1 MPPRM
6 TELRL
11 KLLKCIYKLSQGGNA
26 VTQVQLAQAT
36 GTTPPV
42 IHKHIQA
49 LEALGYVTVTRH
61 AQRLNHLTLT
71 ELAQRELG
79 IGALPIAGEIA
90 AGPPRFT
97 QDHLSSF
104 AVKLADLLPV
114 REGDYL
120 LTVKG
125 HSMQGIGIYPG
136 DTVHVHPTTEVAEGE
151 VAVVSIPG
159 ENTATLK
166 RIYFEGDQVI
176 LTSENPD
183 HPPMRYPRDQVTIQ
197 GVMMGRIGGKPPRK
211 SRSS

>member
-1 MPPRM
+1 M
-6 TELRL
+6 TELRF
-11 KLLKCIYKLSQGGNA
+11 KLLKCLHKLSLGGQP

-36 GTTPPV
+36 NTTPPV

-49 LEALGYVTVTRH
+49 LETLGYITVTRH
-61 AQRLNHLTLT
+61 AQRLNHLHLT
-71 ELAQRELG
+71 DLAQRELG

-90 AGPPRFT
+90 AGVPRFT

-125 HSMQGIGIYPG
+125 HSMEGIGIYPG
-136 DTVHVHPTTEVAEGE
+136 DTVHVHPTSEVNEGE
-151 VAVVSIPG
+151 VAVVSVSG

-166 RIYFEGDQVI
+166 RVYFEGEEVI
-176 LTSENPD
+176 LISEHPD
-183 HPPMRYPRDQVTIQ
+183 HPPMRYPKEQVIIQ

-211 SRSS
+211 SRPS